1 MPWTNSSA
9 GGDPDVDET
18 EIVLGDRAE
27 VMTTGHSDPVA
38 ASKAAREILE
48 MAQEIT
54 DPEVKD
60 GYFD

>member
-1 MPWTNSSA
+1 
-9 GGDPDVDET
+9 
-18 EIVLGDRAE
+18 
-27 VMTTGHSDPVA
+27 MTTGHSDPVA